1 MASVGHTIYAKS
13 QLPSLVDASDCISAW
28 RYANAEVYLGT
39 YNSSAAPYSVSLSNM
54 EITAGG
60 YFGFGFGGL
69 SEGVR
74 GSISVQVLF
83 MCSLLAAIRRNAN
96 LLTTVNT

>member
-1 MASVGHTIYAKS
+1 
-13 QLPSLVDASDCISAW
+13 
-28 RYANAEVYLGT
+28 
-39 YNSSAAPYSVSLSNM
+39 M